1 MRPMFAVYRDT
12 MLVKVI
18 LLEWILLFLG
28 AIIELFVE
36 TCNSYIVYILLL
48 YTHFY

>member
-28 AIIELFVE
+28 VVIELFVE

-48 YTHFY
+48 